1 MDGYSAG
8 TTFLEAQR
16 CVAIYSQIDVV
27 MLFDGRAVASNNAPF
42 PFAKLS
48 ESGFREIWTRF
59 DYFS

>member
-27 MLFDGRAVASNNAPF
+27 MLLDGRAVASNNASF
-42 PFAKLS
+42 SFAKLS
-48 ESGFREIWTRF
+48 ESGFREI
-59 DYFS
+59 